1 MNPEDHTPVIK
12 QFLNIKKTH
21 PNDLVFFRMGDFY
34 EMFYEDAIEA
44 AKILGITLT
53 HRGKS
58 ANKPVVMAGVP
69 ISAHQNYLKKLI
81 NAGKSVAICEQ
92 ITNAENSKGLVQ
104 RKVVRVV
111 TAGTLCDSGL
121 VSEKTQTWLLSL
133 NHSHGVSLLDVSTGE
148 LFWFVPSYLKEE
160 KQTPIDQIITTI
172 SKFQIGEVLFPEEK
186 KSFNFNNE
194 DILLH
199 LKQII
204 PDEKLVFLPVWEF
217 NTKNGLKIL
226 QNRLKISLLD
236 ALELTDIDPVLE
248 SISALIN
255 YAEKNIGQSIKH
267 LRFPKK
273 IHQSQIVTIDS
284 VAQRSLELRRPLFE
298 NTKKDITLISCI
310 DKCQTSGGSRLLN
323 NWILSPLQTNQ
334 LPNRRQNSIRW
345 ISKNAQ
351 IYPSL
356 RSIIDI
362 SRVVGR
368 ISLSNTTPREIFAL
382 SKNLFKLVEI
392 NSLIKNSFDENI
404 EKIYQVFSDPSLKT
418 VIKKITSCLQ
428 EDCSNKIKDG
438 GFIKDGF
445 DSKLDEYRLIQKNGN
460 NFITKLELNEK
471 EKTGITNLK
480 IGYSPIQGFFFEVT
494 GSQKSKVPESYIRR
508 QTLKN
513 SERFVTTEL
522 KELGETVLAAKEKS
536 IECEKKIFSDLL
548 NDLQTNTDF
557 LFDVSE
563 SLSLLDVFATLAL
576 KIQENN
582 WTLPKL
588 SGDAEIVITKGS
600 HPVLSTNS
608 TNFEFNYYPNNT
620 ELNNENRMMLLT
632 GPNMS
637 GKSTY
642 MKQVALIT
650 ILARIGSPVPAEK
663 AKIGIVDRIFTRIG
677 AADDLAGGRS
687 TFMVEMTE
695 AARIIHESTNK
706 SLVLLDEIGRGTST
720 SDGLALA
727 IAIAT
732 ELSQSNKA
740 LCLFATHYFEITA
753 LEESI
758 DGVNNFHISTEEN
771 EEQII
776 FLYELKKGPASK
788 SFGLKVAKLAGIP
801 LSVLQRANEL
811 SSTPQLNR
819 NSIKTEKIVKE
830 ETILN
835 NLNEKIIQEIKNIKP
850 NECTP
855 KKALDLLF
863 KWNKSL
869 GPDDL

>member
-1 MNPEDHTPVIK
+1 M
-12 QFLNIKKTH
+12 
-21 PNDLVFFRMGDFY
+21 
-34 EMFYEDAIEA
+34 
-44 AKILGITLT
+44 IL
-53 HRGKS
+53 
-58 ANKPVVMAGVP
+58 
-69 ISAHQNYLKKLI
+69 
-81 NAGKSVAICEQ
+81 
-92 ITNAENSKGLVQ
+92 
-104 RKVVRVV
+104 
-111 TAGTLCDSGL
+111 
-121 VSEKTQTWLLSL
+121 
-133 NHSHGVSLLDVSTGE
+133 
-148 LFWFVPSYLKEE
+148 
-160 KQTPIDQIITTI
+160 
-172 SKFQIGEVLFPEEK
+172 
-186 KSFNFNNE
+186 
-194 DILLH
+194 
-199 LKQII
+199 
-204 PDEKLVFLPVWEF
+204 
-217 NTKNGLKIL
+217 
-226 QNRLKISLLD
+226 
-236 ALELTDIDPVLE
+236 
-248 SISALIN
+248 
-255 YAEKNIGQSIKH
+255 
-267 LRFPKK
+267 
-273 IHQSQIVTIDS
+273 
-284 VAQRSLELRRPLFE
+284 
-298 NTKKDITLISCI
+298 
-310 DKCQTSGGSRLLN
+310 
-323 NWILSPLQTNQ
+323 
-334 LPNRRQNSIRW
+334 
-345 ISKNAQ
+345 
-351 IYPSL
+351 
-356 RSIIDI
+356 
-362 SRVVGR
+362 
-368 ISLSNTTPREIFAL
+368 
-382 SKNLFKLVEI
+382 
-392 NSLIKNSFDENI
+392 
-404 EKIYQVFSDPSLKT
+404 
-418 VIKKITSCLQ
+418 
-428 EDCSNKIKDG
+428 
-438 GFIKDGF
+438 
-445 DSKLDEYRLIQKNGN
+445 
-460 NFITKLELNEK
+460 
-471 EKTGITNLK
+471 
-480 IGYSPIQGFFFEVT
+480 IQGFFFEVT

-513 SERFVTTEL
+513 SERFVTAEL

-650 ILARIGSPVPAEK
+650 ILARIGSPVPAEE
-663 AKIGIVDRIFTRIG
+663 ARIGIVDRIFTRIG